1 MRVCILGNGLSAISL
16 AKALVN
22 QNIYVH
28 IFTEKKE
35 LKLNKSRTLGISNNN
50 IHFFNKYIINI
61 EKLIWKLKKIEIF
74 SENLKKENLLNFE
87 NDNNYLFSTVKNYDL
102 YELLIKDLNK
112 NKYYK
117 KKLYRGKSLSFINE
131 YDLIINCD
139 YSHYIT
145 KKYFNKKIVKEY
157 NSRAY
162 TTIIK
167 HKNILNDSAIQ
178 IFTKK
183 GPLAFLPI
191 SNKETSIVYSIHN
204 SINKKEENIEELIK
218 SYNFRYKINEIRKI
232 DSFELKFLNLRS
244 YYHNN
249 ILAFGD
255 LLHRIHPLAGQGFN
269 MTIRDIKT
277 FINII
282 KSKNEL
288 GLPLD
293 ISVNDEFENSLKHK
307 NYIFSNG
314 VDLIHK
320 FFNLER
326 KTKNT
331 ILSKSIQV
339 LGKNPSINKMFT
351 KIADR
356 GIIF

>member
-139 YSHYIT
+139 YFHNIT

-167 HKNILNDSAIQ
+167 HENILNDSAIQ

-191 SNKETSIVYSIHN
+191 SSKETSIVY

-218 SYNFRYKINEIRKI
+218 SYNFRYKINKIGKI

-282 KSKNEL
+282 KNRNEL

>member
-1 MRVCILGNGLSAISL
+1 MRVCILGNGLSATSL

-22 QNIYVH
+22 QNIYVD

-50 IHFFNKYIINI
+50 INYFNEYIINI

-87 NDNNYLFSTVKNYDL
+87 NNNNYLFSTVKNYDL

-218 SYNFRYKINEIRKI
+218 SYNFRYKINKIGKI

-282 KSKNEL
+282 KNRNEL

>member
-102 YELLIKDLNK
+102 YELLIKGLNK

-139 YSHYIT
+139 YFHHIT

-167 HKNILNDSAIQ
+167 HENILNDSAIQ

-191 SNKETSIVYSIHN
+191 SNKETSIVYSI
-204 SINKKEENIEELIK
+204 NKKEENIEELIK
-218 SYNFRYKINEIRKI
+218 SYNFRYKINEIGKI
-232 DSFELKFLNLRS
+232 DSFKLKFLNLRS

-282 KSKNEL
+282 KNRNEL

>member
-1 MRVCILGNGLSAISL
+1 MRVCILGNGLSATSL

-22 QNIYVH
+22 QNIYVD

-50 IHFFNKYIINI
+50 INYFNEYIINI

-74 SENLKKENLLNFE
+74 SENLKRENLLNFE
-87 NDNNYLFSTVKNYDL
+87 NNNNYLFSTVKNYDL

-117 KKLYRGKSLSFINE
+117 KKIYRGKSLSFINE

-139 YSHYIT
+139 YFHHIT

-167 HKNILNDSAIQ
+167 HENILNDSAIQ

-191 SNKETSIVYSIHN
+191 SNKETSIVYSI
-204 SINKKEENIEELIK
+204 NKKEENIEELIK
-218 SYNFRYKINEIRKI
+218 SYNFRYKINEIGKI

-282 KSKNEL
+282 KNRNEL

-351 KIADR
+351 KIADK

>member
-1 MRVCILGNGLSAISL
+1 MRVCILGNGLSATSL

-22 QNIYVH
+22 QNIYVD

-87 NDNNYLFSTVKNYDL
+87 NNNNYLFSTVKNYDL

-139 YSHYIT
+139 YFHNIT

-167 HKNILNDSAIQ
+167 HENILNDSAIQ

-191 SNKETSIVYSIHN
+191 SNKETSIVYSI
-204 SINKKEENIEELIK
+204 NKKEENIEELIK
-218 SYNFRYKINEIRKI
+218 SYNFRYKINEIGKI

-282 KSKNEL
+282 KNRNEL

-351 KIADR
+351 KIADK

>member
-1 MRVCILGNGLSAISL
+1 MRVCILGNGLSATSL

-22 QNIYVH
+22 QNIYVD

-50 IHFFNKYIINI
+50 INYFNEYIINI

-139 YSHYIT
+139 YFHHIT

-167 HKNILNDSAIQ
+167 HENILNDSAIQ

-183 GPLAFLPI
+183 GPIAFLPI

-204 SINKKEENIEELIK
+204 SIIKKEENIEELIK
-218 SYNFRYKINEIRKI
+218 SYNFRYKINKIGKI

-255 LLHRIHPLAGQGFN
+255 LLHRIHPLAGQGLN
-269 MTIRDIKT
+269 MTIRDI
-277 FINII
+277 
-282 KSKNEL
+282 
-288 GLPLD
+288 
-293 ISVNDEFENSLKHK
+293 
-307 NYIFSNG
+307 
-314 VDLIHK
+314 
-320 FFNLER
+320 
-326 KTKNT
+326 
-331 ILSKSIQV
+331 
-339 LGKNPSINKMFT
+339 
-351 KIADR
+351 
-356 GIIF
+356 

>member
-1 MRVCILGNGLSAISL
+1 MRVCILGNGLSATSL

-22 QNIYVH
+22 QNIYVD

-50 IHFFNKYIINI
+50 INYFNKYIINI

-87 NDNNYLFSTVKNYDL
+87 NNNNYLFSTVRNYDL

-139 YSHYIT
+139 YFHHIT

-167 HKNILNDSAIQ
+167 HENILNDSAIQ

-191 SNKETSIVYSIHN
+191 SNKETSIVYSI
-204 SINKKEENIEELIK
+204 NKKEENIEELIK
-218 SYNFRYKINEIRKI
+218 SYNFRYKINEIGKI
-232 DSFELKFLNLRS
+232 NSFELKFLNLRS

-282 KSKNEL
+282 KNRNEL

-293 ISVNDEFENSLKHK
+293 TSVNDEFETSLKHK

-314 VDLIHK
+314 IDLIHK

>member
-1 MRVCILGNGLSAISL
+1 MRVCILGNGLSATSL

-22 QNIYVH
+22 QNIYVD

-74 SENLKKENLLNFE
+74 SENLKRENLLNFE
-87 NDNNYLFSTVKNYDL
+87 NNNNYLFSTVKNYDL

-139 YSHYIT
+139 YFHNIT

-191 SNKETSIVYSIHN
+191 SNKETSIVYSI
-204 SINKKEENIEELIK
+204 NKKEENIEELIK
-218 SYNFRYKINEIRKI
+218 SYNFRYKINEIGKI

-282 KSKNEL
+282 KNRNEL

>member
-1 MRVCILGNGLSAISL
+1 MRVCILGNGLSATSL

-22 QNIYVH
+22 QNIYVD

-87 NDNNYLFSTVKNYDL
+87 NNNNYLFSTVRNYDL

-117 KKLYRGKSLSFINE
+117 KKIYRGKSLSFINE

-139 YSHYIT
+139 YFHHIT

-167 HKNILNDSAIQ
+167 HENILNDSAIQ

-191 SNKETSIVYSIHN
+191 SNKETSIVYSI
-204 SINKKEENIEELIK
+204 NKKEENIEELIK
-218 SYNFRYKINEIRKI
+218 SYNFRYKINKIGKI

-282 KSKNEL
+282 KNRNEL

>member
-1 MRVCILGNGLSAISL
+1 M
-16 AKALVN
+16 
-22 QNIYVH
+22 
-28 IFTEKKE
+28 
-35 LKLNKSRTLGISNNN
+35 
-50 IHFFNKYIINI
+50 
-61 EKLIWKLKKIEIF
+61 
-74 SENLKKENLLNFE
+74 
-87 NDNNYLFSTVKNYDL
+87 
-102 YELLIKDLNK
+102 
-112 NKYYK
+112 
-117 KKLYRGKSLSFINE
+117 
-131 YDLIINCD
+131 
-139 YSHYIT
+139 
-145 KKYFNKKIVKEY
+145 
-157 NSRAY
+157 
-162 TTIIK
+162 
-167 HKNILNDSAIQ
+167 
-178 IFTKK
+178 
-183 GPLAFLPI
+183 PI
-191 SNKETSIVYSIHN
+191 SNKETSIVY

-218 SYNFRYKINEIRKI
+218 SYNFRYKINEIGKI

-269 MTIRDIKT
+269 MTIRDIKI

-282 KSKNEL
+282 KNRNEL